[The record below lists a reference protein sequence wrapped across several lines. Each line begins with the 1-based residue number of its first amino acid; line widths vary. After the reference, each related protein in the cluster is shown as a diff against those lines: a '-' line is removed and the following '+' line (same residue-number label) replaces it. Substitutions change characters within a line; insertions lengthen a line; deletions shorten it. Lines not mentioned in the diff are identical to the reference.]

1 MSSSHREDLKESV
14 GRFPDTPGVY
24 LMKSRRGRVI
34 YVGKAKSLA
43 SRVRSYV
50 QRPEALDVKTAAL
63 MDAVENIDYIA
74 TNNEVEPLV
83 LECSLIKEHRPRYNI
98 RLKDDKR
105 YPYLKLTLDERFPRL
120 VMVRRVLNDGA
131 EYFGPFTDGKAVRRT
146 LRTIRAVFP
155 LRDCGG
161 ERFRGGG
168 RRECLDFH
176 IGRCRAPCTGRIS
189 EEDYGEIVAQ
199 VRLFLKGRNDKLRD
213 SLAKR
218 MWRLSRERRYEEA
231 AAARD
236 QIEAFETVSTRQ
248 IAVSPAGTDEDFLAL
263 AREGNLFCGVVLKIR
278 GGTILGSESFL
289 IPTPEGVEE
298 PSVFE
303 AFFELYYHSAAEA
316 APRIYVEVPLAER
329 ELLAEWLGERLG
341 RRVKIMVPRRGTK
354 AELVRL
360 AHKNA
365 RLHLLSS
372 TQTKVSPAPMLGELK
387 DALGLSVTPARIE
400 AYDISNIQGAEAVG
414 SMVSFVNG
422 RPLKAGYRH
431 FKIRSVEG
439 SDDFAMM
446 REVLS
451 RRLAH
456 VREGHERHPDLI
468 LVDGGRGQ
476 VSAARQAMER
486 LELAGIPV
494 IGLAKKNE
502 EIYVEGR
509 AEPLRLP
516 KRSQALRLLQRIRD
530 EAHRFAITY
539 HRKLRHKKLRLSE
552 LDGIPGI
559 GERRKT
565 ALLVEFGSVDALK
578 SATVERIAAV
588 AGIGGSLAEK
598 IFAYLH
604 QE

>member
-1 MSSSHREDLKESV
+1 MSSSHREDLKETV
-14 GRFPDTPGVY
+14 ARFPDSPGVY

-63 MDAVENIDYIA
+63 MDAVESIDYVA
-74 TNNEVEPLV
+74 TNNEVEALV

-105 YPYLKLTLDERFPRL
+105 YPYLKLTLNERFPRL
-120 VMVRRVLNDGA
+120 IMVRRVLNDGA

-168 RRECLDFH
+168 TRECLDFH

-189 EEDYGEIVAQ
+189 EQEYGEIVGQ
-199 VRLFLKGRNDKLRD
+199 VRLFLKGRNDKLRE

-218 MWRLSRERRYEEA
+218 MWRLSRERKYEEA

-248 IAVSPAGTDEDFLAL
+248 VAVSPAGTDEDFLGL

-289 IPTPEGVEE
+289 IPAPDGADES
-298 PSVFE
+298 SVFA
-303 AFFELYYHSAAEA
+303 AFFELYYHSAAEV
-316 APRIYVEVPLAER
+316 APRIYVQMALTER
-329 ELLAEWLGERLG
+329 DLLAEWLGERLR
-341 RRVKIMVPRRGTK
+341 RRVKIMQPRRGNK
-354 AELVRL
+354 AELIKL
-360 AHKNA
+360 AQKNA
-365 RLHLLSS
+365 RLHLVTSA
-372 TQTKVSPAPMLGELK
+372 QTRIPASPMVGELK
-387 DALGLSVTPARIE
+387 EALGLPVTPARIE
-400 AYDISNIQGAEAVG
+400 AFDISNIQGAEAVG

-431 FKIRSVEG
+431 FKIRGVEG

-446 REVLS
+446 REVLA

-456 VREGHERHPDLI
+456 MREGHERHPDLI
-468 LVDGGRGQ
+468 LVDGGKGQ
-476 VSAARQAMER
+476 VSAARQAMSE
-486 LELAGIPV
+486 LELTGIPI

-502 EIYVEGR
+502 EVYVEGR
-509 AEPLRLP
+509 SDPLRLP
-516 KRSQALRLLQRIRD
+516 RRSAALRLLQRIRD
-530 EAHRFAITY
+530 EAHRFAIEY
-539 HRKLRHKKLRLSE
+539 HRKLRRKKLRLSE

-559 GERRKT
+559 GESRKT
-565 ALLVEFGSVDALK
+565 TLLVEFGSVETLK
-578 SATVERIAAV
+578 AATAERIAAV
-588 AGIGGSLAEK
+588 PGIGGSLAKK
-598 IFAYLH
+598 IYEHFH
-604 QE
+604 RE